1 MTTTEGSER
10 FDEDQRRH
18 REEREAGREERR
30 REREARRRERKG
42 RILHTRISDELA
54 QDIRRVAE
62 ELRVPVSNLV
72 RNVLDEAFS
81 AVEYVSDNVGDLVE
95 DIVDEA
101 ERAQRHFRR
110 RHRHRRRG
118 RRHPFHADT
127 SVDVET
133 AAPGE
138 GDAEDASPDAGAE
151 SGRERPEFPEVVGWQ
166 PMLLNREQTCAD
178 CGRTLRRGK
187 RAFRG
192 LTESGLSPTTLCRT
206 CVNERD

>member
-1 MTTTEGSER
+1 MTTTEGSDHW
-10 FDEDQRRH
+10 DEDRRRR
-18 REEREAGREERR
+18 REQREAWREERR
-30 REREARRRERKG
+30 REREARRRERKE
-42 RILHTRISDELA
+42 RILHTRISEDLA

-62 ELRVPVSNLV
+62 QLRVPVSNLV

-101 ERAQRHFRR
+101 ERAQRRLRRRR
-110 RHRHRRRG
+110 RHHG
-118 RRHPFHADT
+118 RRHPFHAEPSD
-127 SVDVET
+127 DVEP

-138 GDAEDASPDAGAE
+138 GDAADASAGTRAE
-151 SGRERPEFPEVVGWQ
+151 PGRERPEFQDVVGWQ

-178 CGRTLRRGK
+178 CGRTLRRGE

-192 LTESGLSPTTLCRT
+192 LTELGQSPTTLCRT